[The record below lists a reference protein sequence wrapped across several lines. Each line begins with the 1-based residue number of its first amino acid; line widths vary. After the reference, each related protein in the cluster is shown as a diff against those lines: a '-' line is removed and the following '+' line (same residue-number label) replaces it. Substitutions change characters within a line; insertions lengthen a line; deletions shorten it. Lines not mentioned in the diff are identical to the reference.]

1 MAKENR
7 LKEKLDKLKEQVSTL
22 EKKWEVEDTHHT
34 ATVGVSE
41 ENRSRNQFAL
51 MESEAKHGQ
60 IVVRVRELRG
70 KVNDVDDRVE
80 QAEEYM
86 GELNDQEDFELSNR
100 RSENGKDSTQSESSS
115 KDKIKTKPNSSNSRA

>member
-7 LKEKLDKLKEQVSTL
+7 LKEQLDKLKEQVSTL

-51 MESEAKHGQ
+51 MESE
-60 IVVRVRELRG
+60 
-70 KVNDVDDRVE
+70 
-80 QAEEYM
+80 
-86 GELNDQEDFELSNR
+86 
-100 RSENGKDSTQSESSS
+100 ENGCKKAKNVVYNEVLL
-115 KDKIKTKPNSSNSRA
+115 NW